1 MIASKEYRL
10 ESIIEN
16 LNDLYRLSNYISYK
30 RLGKDKDKLRK
41 KLKKIIKKLENSELE
56 GIIDTEFEEE

>member
-41 KLKKIIKKLENSELE
+41 KLKKIIKKLENNELE

>member
-1 MIASKEYRL
+1 MTASKEYKL
-10 ESIIEN
+10 ESMIEN

-41 KLKKIIKKLENSELE
+41 KLKKITKKLENNELE